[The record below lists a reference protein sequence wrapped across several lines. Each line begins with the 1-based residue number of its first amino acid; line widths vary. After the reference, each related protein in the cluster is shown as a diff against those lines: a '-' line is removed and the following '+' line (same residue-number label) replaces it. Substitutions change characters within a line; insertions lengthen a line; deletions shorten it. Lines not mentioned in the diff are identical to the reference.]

1 MSTSGSWDYSVTAS
15 AIITMAAENLT
26 IIEAGGTVSS
36 ADQTTML
43 RRLNLI
49 AKQWQGKA
57 DMAQGLKI
65 WTRQRLTLFLAKGQQ
80 RYTVGPASTDS
91 RATAQYGRTTLS
103 SAYASGTSLSV
114 SAVSDTTTYPGTTVS
129 MTSGDIIGVVLND
142 GTISWTTLASTPSA
156 SPATLSGA
164 LAGAAAAGNFV
175 YWFTSRA
182 QRFPICEYASLRIF
196 DTTSFGEATD
206 IPLFVYRDLQ
216 SYEALPNKTADSDP
230 TALLIEPQRLN
241 TAITL
246 DCQPN
251 DVTKVVNLAVLYPAE
266 DYDATSDDI
275 AFPQEWYAALEWE
288 LTLRCAPLFG
298 GRLPRAAGYFVMGRK

>member
-1 MSTSGSWDYSVTAS
+1 MRRPTPGITAS
-15 AIITMAAENLT
+15 PRRRSSPAAAENLT

-36 ADQTTML
+36 ADQTSML
-43 RRLNLI
+43 QRLNFI

-57 DMAQGLKI
+57 DMAQGLKVHG
-65 WTRQRLTLFLAKGQQ
+65 RASASRSFSLKG
-80 RYTVGPASTDS
+80 
-91 RATAQYGRTTLS
+91 S
-103 SAYASGTSLSV
+103 SATRSDRRRPTRGHC
-114 SAVSDTTTYPGTTVS
+114 AVWPHDAELGLCERHEPLRERRDTDTTTYPGTTVS

-142 GTISWTTLASTPSA
+142 GTISLDDAGSGTPSVFA
-156 SPATLSGA
+156 GHALRGA
-164 LAGAAAAGNFV
+164 AGAAAAGNFV

-182 QRFPICEYASLRIF
+182 QRFPISSTRRSGLRH
-196 DTTSFGEATD
+196 DDFGEATD
-206 IPLFVYRDLQ
+206 IPLFVFRDVQ
-216 SYEALPNKTADSDP
+216 SYEALPDKTADGDP
-230 TALLIEPQRLN
+230 TALLVEPQRLN

-275 AFPQEWYAALEWE
+275 AFPQEWFAALEWE

-298 GRLPRAAGYFVMGRK
+298 PRAAGYFVMGRK